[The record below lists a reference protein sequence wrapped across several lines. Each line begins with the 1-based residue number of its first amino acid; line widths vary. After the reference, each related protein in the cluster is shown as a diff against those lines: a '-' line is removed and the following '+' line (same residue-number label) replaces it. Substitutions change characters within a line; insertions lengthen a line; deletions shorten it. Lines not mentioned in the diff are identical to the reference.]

1 MTCDHGGAPYWLF
14 SQTKMHGSFHN
25 AAMFLGGTGSQRG
38 VRGEA
43 SEGDSL
49 GLREAARSPGEQ
61 GGSLGWHGLQPWVA
75 RAAALGSTGCSL
87 GLHRVARGA
96 AHIAS

>member
-1 MTCDHGGAPYWLF
+1 MPYWLF

-61 GGSLGWHGLQPWVA
+61 GGSLGLHGLQPWIA
-75 RAAALGSTGCSL
+75 KGCSL
-87 GLHRVARGA
+87 GLHRAAASDCTGLHAARLT
-96 AHIAS
+96 